1 MAKNYTN
8 LDSTS
13 LILLWITLILG
24 TLCQNWPQVNIFRI
38 SFCLFLLK
46 TFFVVFH
53 ILSLFFVFFTIIL
66 FQLLF
71 FILLT
76 LSFHQCLPIIFWGL
90 LSIKSYLTF
99 LPPLLSFAFC
109 QPFFTHPHST
119 IDPWYFSF
127 YPCKQSL
134 KPLSHQ
140 VLVLSQSAEH
150 QQANS

>member
-1 MAKNYTN
+1 M
-8 LDSTS
+8 
-13 LILLWITLILG
+13 
-24 TLCQNWPQVNIFRI
+24 CFCIFVLP
-38 SFCLFLLK
+38 FLFK

-71 FILLT
+71 FNPFNSFFSPMSYYYILVSVIYHILFNISTPSPIFGILST
-76 LSFHQCLPIIFWGL
+76 L
-90 LSIKSYLTF
+90 
-99 LPPLLSFAFC
+99 
-109 QPFFTHPHST
+109 FTHPHSN